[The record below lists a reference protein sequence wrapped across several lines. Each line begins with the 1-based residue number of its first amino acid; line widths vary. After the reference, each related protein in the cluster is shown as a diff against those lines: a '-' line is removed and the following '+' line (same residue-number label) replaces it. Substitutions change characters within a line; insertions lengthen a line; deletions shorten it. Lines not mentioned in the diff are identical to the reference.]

1 MGRLGVIFDLD
12 QTLVNS
18 QVNGVNIRIEHCS
31 VFPGVMKALEVC
43 RELDVP
49 WIIVTNQ
56 SERRAKELVQK
67 FFPGHINRLISA
79 ARKPDPGRTKVAK
92 IRLHLEG
99 VDQIIAF
106 GDDPKDHQTAKECG
120 FEFVGCHWGRDNRY
134 REESRREFLNS
145 RLLFK
150 SELLPN
156 LIWCAQETVRNERNY
171 L

>member
-18 QVNGVNIRIEHCS
+18 QVNGVNIEIDRCS
-31 VFPGVMKALEVC
+31 LYPGVSQALEVC

-56 SERRAKELVQK
+56 TERRAKELVQR
-67 FFPGHINRLISA
+67 FFSDQVNRLISA

-120 FEFVGCHWGRDNRY
+120 FEFVGCHWGRDKRY

-145 RLLFK
+145 RLLLK
-150 SELLPN
+150 SEL
-156 LIWCAQETVRNERNY
+156 T
-171 L
+171 